1 MANAQDD
8 ETLGEKRAM
17 RNALIRFGRSGIRNA
32 LIRFGKRM
40 SDMYFSDAENRRT
53 VVLHPSE
60 ILLLYVYQAFLF
72 AKLPPEKMTLYSR
85 PLMKSP
91 VDAFLVNETPHTIFA
106 KQFLLG
112 VGTNFCLLHVLSF
125 FISSVPSSDIVSDLF
140 RLREDIVLTM
150 VMTNLGSSESPSYFE
165 QRSFNASN
173 DNESADDRKIN
184 LKKQK
189 REYRDEKKRVTRELL
204 TALHDPTIVVMADWL
219 KIRGT
224 LRKWNRYFCILK
236 PGLLLVYKSNKVDK
250 PGHWIGT
257 VLLNNCELIERPSKK
272 DGFCFKLFHP
282 MDQSIWAT
290 RGPLGESHGIVTIQ
304 PLPTTY
310 LICRAPSEQVG
321 GCWMDALHLT
331 LRCSGLLMR
340 TMCKLSDSNQKEEE
354 AIIDEQNAFISD
366 ISYND
371 AVESSRQFSE
381 LEAEK
386 HFDGLNDD
394 IDRTASGSEDE
405 TIDHKEESSYIQ
417 SDPEQF
423 GPTIQIEDLAD
434 ENKSLVWSLL
444 KQVRPGMDL
453 SKVTLPTF
461 ILEPRS
467 FLEKLADFYYHS
479 YIIAEQKP
487 KGLKKPYNPI
497 LGETFRCKWEHPD
510 NSTSYYIAEQR
521 GETYIATLP
530 YANCKGI
537 MIGTLSMEY
546 GGKVRI
552 ECNRTDYVCELDFK
566 LKPFIGGTVN
576 LITGDIKCR
585 KESVAHIEGA
595 WDGEIYIIEKDVK
608 TLLWSPTPDVIAKRL
623 KRYEIVLEEQGEWE
637 SKSLYFFIPEIF
649 DFRSSQWLWLKV
661 SEAIAKDNQKIAT
674 EEKSKLEDEQRTRA
688 KSGLHHKP
696 KWFKQ
701 DVLSKNYE
709 YVHADYQAWDEN
721 DDIRQI
727 EHNYIIR
734 TKTKHG
740 TKERSASPASST
752 SLQQEQSEDSDS
764 PENKRY
770 RQKKRRL
777 SRDFDRLQQMQET
790 LDRTVQFLQRLE
802 INFEKK
808 PV

>member
-1 MANAQDD
+1 M
-8 ETLGEKRAM
+8 
-17 RNALIRFGRSGIRNA
+17 
-32 LIRFGKRM
+32 
-40 SDMYFSDAENRRT
+40 
-53 VVLHPSE
+53 VVTNLSPSE
-60 ILLLYVYQAFLF
+60 
-72 AKLPPEKMTLYSR
+72 LP
-85 PLMKSP
+85 
-91 VDAFLVNETPHTIFA
+91 VN
-106 KQFLLG
+106 
-112 VGTNFCLLHVLSF
+112 S
-125 FISSVPSSDIVSDLF
+125 
-140 RLREDIVLTM
+140 
-150 VMTNLGSSESPSYFE
+150 E
-165 QRSFNASN
+165 QRSINSSN
-173 DNESADDRKIN
+173 DNENADDRKIN

-204 TALHDPTIVVMADWL
+204 TALHDPTIVIMADWL
-219 KIRGT
+219 KVRGT

-236 PGLLLVYKSNKVDK
+236 PGLLLIYKSSKVDK
-250 PGHWIGT
+250 SGHWIGT

-290 RGPLGESHGIVTIQ
+290 RGPLGETHGVVTIQ

-310 LICRAPSEQVG
+310 LICRAPSEQAG
-321 GCWMDALHLT
+321 GCWMDALNLT

-340 TMCKLSDSNQKEEE
+340 TMYKFSDCNQKGEETV
-354 AIIDEQNAFISD
+354 IDEQNAFND

-371 AVESSRQFSE
+371 AVERSRQFSE
-381 LEAEK
+381 VEAEK

-394 IDRTASGSEDE
+394 IERAASDSDDGA
-405 TIDHKEESSYIQ
+405 IDYKEESSYIQ

-423 GPTIQIEDLAD
+423 GPTMQTEDLAD

-461 ILEPRS
+461 ILESPTAENDPLQRM
-467 FLEKLADFYYHS
+467 KTIVKFYLSGFYK
-479 YIIAEQKP
+479 KP

-510 NSTSYYIAEQR
+510 NSTSYYVAEQVSHHPPISALFLTNRKAGFNISGTILAKSKYYGNSLSALMIGDVRITLLQR

-576 LITGDIKCR
+576 LIAGDIKCK
-585 KESVAHIEGA
+585 KESVARIEGA
-595 WDGEIYIIEKDVK
+595 WDGEIYVIEKDVK

-623 KRYEIVLEEQGEWE
+623 KRYEVLLEEQGEWE
-637 SKSLYFFIPEIF
+637 SKK
-649 DFRSSQWLWLKV
+649 LWLKV
-661 SEAIAKDNQKIAT
+661 SEAIANDNQKIAT
-674 EEKSKLEDEQRTRA
+674 EEKSKLEDEQRARA
-688 KSGLHHKP
+688 KSGIHHKP

-701 DVLSKNYE
+701 DLLSKNYE
-709 YVHADYQAWDEN
+709 YIHADYQAWDEN
-721 DDIRQI
+721 DDLRQI
-727 EHNYIIR
+727 ERDYVIR

-740 TKERSASPASST
+740 TKERSASPPSST
-752 SLQQEQSEDSDS
+752 SIQQEQSEDSDS

-777 SRDFDRLQQMQET
+777 SRDFDRLQQ
-790 LDRTVQFLQRLE
+790 VQVKLLLLTFLNVLGLF
-802 INFEKK
+802 NY
-808 PV
+808 

>member
-1 MANAQDD
+1 M
-8 ETLGEKRAM
+8 
-17 RNALIRFGRSGIRNA
+17 I
-32 LIRFGKRM
+32 
-40 SDMYFSDAENRRT
+40 
-53 VVLHPSE
+53 
-60 ILLLYVYQAFLF
+60 
-72 AKLPPEKMTLYSR
+72 
-85 PLMKSP
+85 
-91 VDAFLVNETPHTIFA
+91 
-106 KQFLLG
+106 
-112 VGTNFCLLHVLSF
+112 
-125 FISSVPSSDIVSDLF
+125 
-140 RLREDIVLTM
+140 
-150 VMTNLGSSESPSYFE
+150 MTNLSPAESPLQLE
-165 QRSFNASN
+165 QRSFSAANG
-173 DNESADDRKIN
+173 NENVDDRKIN

-204 TALHDPTIVVMADWL
+204 TTLHDPTIVVMADWL
-219 KIRGT
+219 KVRGT

-290 RGPLGESHGIVTIQ
+290 RGPLGESHGVVTIQ

-310 LICRAPSEQVG
+310 LICRAPSEQAG

-340 TMCKLSDSNQKEEE
+340 TMCKISDCNQKEEE
-354 AIIDEQNAFISD
+354 AIIDEQSAFGD
-366 ISYND
+366 ISFSNT
-371 AVESSRQFSE
+371 AESSLKFSE
-381 LEAEK
+381 IEAEK

-394 IDRTASGSEDE
+394 IDRVTSDSGDE
-405 TIDHKEESSYIQ
+405 TIGNEEESSYIQ

-423 GPTIQIEDLAD
+423 GSTVQVEDLAD
-434 ENKSLVWSLL
+434 ENKSLMWSLL

-479 YIIAEQKP
+479 YIIAEATAEDDPLQRMKTIVKFYLSGFYKKP

-510 NSTSYYIAEQR
+510 NSTSYYVAEQVSHHPPVSALFLTNRKAGFNISGTILAKSKYYGNSLSAMMIGDVRITLLQR
-521 GETYIATLP
+521 GETYVATLP

-546 GGKVRI
+546 GGQVRI

-576 LITGDIKCR
+576 LITGDIKCK

-595 WDGEIYIIEKDVK
+595 WDGEIYISEKVNINVLKHRRLLVKQDADDVK

-623 KRYEIVLEEQGEWE
+623 KRYEILLEEQGEWE
-637 SKSLYFFIPEIF
+637 SKK
-649 DFRSSQWLWLKV
+649 LWLKV
-661 SEAIAKDNQKIAT
+661 SEAIAQDNQKAAT
-674 EEKSKLEDEQRTRA
+674 EEKSKLEDEQRSRA
-688 KSGLHHKP
+688 KSGVHHKP

-701 DVLSKNYE
+701 DLLSKNYE
-709 YVHADYQAWDEN
+709 YIHADYQAWDEN

-727 EHNYIIR
+727 EYDYVIR

-740 TKERSASPASST
+740 TKERSASPPSSASV
-752 SLQQEQSEDSDS
+752 QQEQSEDSDS
-764 PENKRY
+764 PGNKRY
-770 RQKKRRL
+770 QQKKRRHSL
-777 SRDFDRLQQMQET
+777 RDFDRLQQVQDT
-790 LDRTVQFLQRLE
+790 LDRTVQLLQRLE
-802 INFEKK
+802 TNFENRANVAVTQQQLIFIMAFFIIFHVIVLPLFVGSLRKL
-808 PV
+808 

>member
-1 MANAQDD
+1 
-8 ETLGEKRAM
+8 
-17 RNALIRFGRSGIRNA
+17 
-32 LIRFGKRM
+32 
-40 SDMYFSDAENRRT
+40 
-53 VVLHPSE
+53 
-60 ILLLYVYQAFLF
+60 
-72 AKLPPEKMTLYSR
+72 
-85 PLMKSP
+85 
-91 VDAFLVNETPHTIFA
+91 
-106 KQFLLG
+106 
-112 VGTNFCLLHVLSF
+112 
-125 FISSVPSSDIVSDLF
+125 
-140 RLREDIVLTM
+140 
-150 VMTNLGSSESPSYFE
+150 MTNLSPAEPSLHLE
-165 QRSFNASN
+165 QRSSNAVNN
-173 DNESADDRKIN
+173 DENADDRKIS

-204 TALHDPTIVVMADWL
+204 TALHDPTTVVMADWL
-219 KIRGT
+219 KVRGT

-236 PGLLLVYKSNKVDK
+236 PGLLLIYKSNKIDK

-290 RGPLGESHGIVTIQ
+290 RGPLGENHGIVTIQ

-310 LICRAPSEQVG
+310 LICRASSEQ
-321 GCWMDALHLT
+321 
-331 LRCSGLLMR
+331 
-340 TMCKLSDSNQKEEE
+340 LSDCDQKGEETT
-354 AIIDEQNAFISD
+354 IDEQNTFGD
-366 ISYND
+366 ISCND
-371 AVESSRQFSE
+371 TVESSREFNE
-381 LEAEK
+381 VEAEK

-394 IDRTASGSEDE
+394 IDRVASDSDDRTTDYE
-405 TIDHKEESSYIQ
+405 EESSYIQ

-423 GPTIQIEDLAD
+423 GPTVQIEDLAD

-479 YIIAEQKP
+479 YVIAEQDDPLQRMKTIVKFYLSGFYKKP

-510 NSTSYYIAEQR
+510 NSTSYYIAEQVSHHPPVSALFLTNRKAGFNISGTILAKSKYYGNSLSAMMIGDVRITLLQR
-521 GETYIATLP
+521 GETYTATLP

-546 GGKVRI
+546 GGQVRI

-576 LITGDIKCR
+576 LITGDIKCK

-595 WDGEIYIIEKDVK
+595 WDGEIYINERDMK

-623 KRYEIVLEEQGEWE
+623 KRYEVLLEEQGEWE
-637 SKSLYFFIPEIF
+637 SKK
-649 DFRSSQWLWLKV
+649 LWLKV
-661 SEAIAKDNQKIAT
+661 SEAIAQDNQKAAT

-688 KSGLHHKP
+688 KSGIHYKP

-701 DVLSKNYE
+701 DLLSKNYE
-709 YVHADYQAWDEN
+709 YIHADYQAWDEN

-727 EHNYIIR
+727 EHGYVIR

-740 TKERSASPASST
+740 TKERSASPPSSI
-752 SLQQEQSEDSDS
+752 SVQQEQSEDSDPLGS
-764 PENKRY
+764 KQY
-770 RQKKRRL
+770 RKKRPQLTQDSDRIQQVQVKLFFLRL
-777 SRDFDRLQQMQET
+777 F
-790 LDRTVQFLQRLE
+790 
-802 INFEKK
+802 
-808 PV
+808 

>member
-1 MANAQDD
+1 
-8 ETLGEKRAM
+8 
-17 RNALIRFGRSGIRNA
+17 
-32 LIRFGKRM
+32 
-40 SDMYFSDAENRRT
+40 
-53 VVLHPSE
+53 
-60 ILLLYVYQAFLF
+60 
-72 AKLPPEKMTLYSR
+72 
-85 PLMKSP
+85 
-91 VDAFLVNETPHTIFA
+91 
-106 KQFLLG
+106 
-112 VGTNFCLLHVLSF
+112 
-125 FISSVPSSDIVSDLF
+125 
-140 RLREDIVLTM
+140 
-150 VMTNLGSSESPSYFE
+150 MTNLTPTESPLNLD
-165 QRSFNASN
+165 QRCSAAN
-173 DNESADDRKIN
+173 DNENVDDRKIN

-219 KIRGT
+219 KVRGT

-290 RGPLGESHGIVTIQ
+290 RGPLGESHGVVTIQ

-310 LICRAPSEQVG
+310 LICRAPSEQAG

-340 TMCKLSDSNQKEEE
+340 TMCKLSDCNQKGEETTV
-354 AIIDEQNAFISD
+354 DEQNAFGD
-366 ISYND
+366 ISCND
-371 AVESSRQFSE
+371 TVESSAEFNE
-381 LEAEK
+381 VEAEK

-394 IDRTASGSEDE
+394 IDRVVSDSDDE
-405 TIDHKEESSYIQ
+405 TIDCEEESSYIQ

-423 GPTIQIEDLAD
+423 GPTVQVEDLAD

-479 YIIAEQKP
+479 YIIAEATTEDDPLQRMKTIVKFYLSGFYKKP

-510 NSTSYYIAEQR
+510 NSTSYYIAEQVSHHPPVSALFLTNRKAGFNISGTILAKSKYYGNSLSAMMIGDVRITLLQR

-530 YANCKGI
+530 YASCKGI

-546 GGKVRI
+546 GGQVRI

-566 LKPFIGGTVN
+566 LKPFIGGMVN
-576 LITGDIKCR
+576 LITGDIKCK

-595 WDGEIYIIEKDVK
+595 WDSEIYISEKDVK

-623 KRYEIVLEEQGEWE
+623 KRYEILLEEQGEWE
-637 SKSLYFFIPEIF
+637 SKK
-649 DFRSSQWLWLKV
+649 LWLKV
-661 SEAIAKDNQKIAT
+661 SEAIAQDNQKAAT
-674 EEKSKLEDEQRTRA
+674 EEKSKLENEQRARA
-688 KSGLHHKP
+688 KSGVHHKP

-701 DVLSKNYE
+701 DLLSKNYE
-709 YVHADYQAWDEN
+709 YIHADYQAWDEN

-727 EHNYIIR
+727 EHDYVIR

-740 TKERSASPASST
+740 TKERSASPASSA
-752 SLQQEQSEDSDS
+752 SVQQEQSEDSDS
-764 PENKRY
+764 PGNKQY
-770 RQKKRRL
+770 HPKKKRHSLRE
-777 SRDFDRLQQMQET
+777 FDRLQQVQDT

-802 INFEKK
+802 TKFESRTNVAVTQQQLIVIMAFFIILHAVILPLFLGTLHK
-808 PV
+808 V

>member
-1 MANAQDD
+1 
-8 ETLGEKRAM
+8 
-17 RNALIRFGRSGIRNA
+17 
-32 LIRFGKRM
+32 
-40 SDMYFSDAENRRT
+40 
-53 VVLHPSE
+53 
-60 ILLLYVYQAFLF
+60 
-72 AKLPPEKMTLYSR
+72 
-85 PLMKSP
+85 
-91 VDAFLVNETPHTIFA
+91 
-106 KQFLLG
+106 
-112 VGTNFCLLHVLSF
+112 
-125 FISSVPSSDIVSDLF
+125 
-140 RLREDIVLTM
+140 M

-479 YIIAEQKP
+479 YIIAEATIENDPLQRMKTIVKFYLSGFYKKP

-510 NSTSYYIAEQR
+510 NSTSYYIAEQVSHHPPVSALFLTNRKAGFNVSGTILAKSKYYGNSLSAMMIGDVRITLLQR

-637 SKSLYFFIPEIF
+637 SKK
-649 DFRSSQWLWLKV
+649 LWLKV

-808 PV
+808 TSVTVTQQQLITIMAFFVILHAVILPLFFGSLHKL